1 MIILGI
7 NFYGHDAAAAIIR
20 DGIMLAAVEEERF
33 SRKKHDGSIPVNAVK
48 YCLKEAG
55 ITINDVDIVAVG
67 HDFERLFKE
76 KYLGYT
82 ALSYPKAN
90 ALFLQGIDSMKFILD
105 AENLLRSAIGYSG
118 QIKFLNH
125 HKCHLASA
133 FFLSGF
139 DEAACVSVDGLGDI
153 EASVIGF
160 GDGADISMLESVD
173 FPNSLG
179 LLYTAVTYYLG
190 FSPNSAEG
198 TVMALASFA
207 DGNQK
212 IPNGSMTYNE
222 VFADILK
229 MDESGKYY
237 INFEYFNF
245 PYTKDGWVSEKFIS
259 TFGSAR
265 SREDE
270 VTDHHRQISA
280 ALQNSF
286 ENAYLGYIKRAAEL
300 TNSKNLA
307 LAGGCALNC
316 VANGRIMSD
325 TSFEKVYIQ
334 PGANDGGCA
343 LGAAF
348 LVAAEV
354 GDIKRSMPRCEHTYW
369 GPYLDDEQIEQ
380 ELQLLQSK
388 YGYEYEKLSNPST
401 KAAELLHSGK
411 IIGWFQGR
419 MEFGPRA
426 LGNRSI
432 LSAPFPQNA
441 KDRLN
446 IDIKHREAFRPFA
459 PAVLEECLNE
469 YFDANMDDPFMLM
482 AFKIKDE
489 KLASIPAVAHVDN
502 TGRIQTVKKDVNP
515 KFYALIEEFKRLSG
529 VGVVVNTSFND
540 KAEPI
545 VTTVAD
551 TVKSYY
557 STGLDAL
564 IIGSYLVKRV

>member
-7 NFYGHDAAAAIIR
+7 NFYGHDAAAAIIK
-20 DGIMLAAVEEERF
+20 DGVMLAAVEEERF
-33 SRKKHDGSIPVNAVK
+33 SRKKHDGSIPVKAVE
-48 YCLKEAG
+48 YCLKEAS
-55 ITINDVDIVAVG
+55 IKIDDVDIVAVG

-82 ALSYPKAN
+82 TSVYPKAN
-90 ALFLQGIDSMKFILD
+90 ALFLQGFESMSFILD
-105 AENLLRSAIGYSG
+105 AENLLRKSIGYTG
-118 QIKFLNH
+118 EIRFLNH

-139 DEAACVSVDGLGDI
+139 ESAACVSIDGLGDI
-153 EASVIGF
+153 EASVIGS
-160 GDGADISMLESVD
+160 GDGSSISMIESID

-179 LLYTAVTYYLG
+179 LLYTAITYYLG

-207 DGNQK
+207 DGNDN
-212 IPNGSMTYNE
+212 IPGADMTYNE
-222 VFADILK
+222 AFAD
-229 MDESGKYY
+229 MVSVDDAGFYS

-259 TFGSAR
+259 IFGKAR
-265 SREDE
+265 KREDE
-270 VTDHHRQISA
+270 ITDHHRHISA
-280 ALQNSF
+280 ALQNIF
-286 ENAYLGYIKRAAEL
+286 EKAYLGYIKRAQEL
-300 TNSKNLA
+300 TKSKNLA

-325 TSFEKVYIQ
+325 TGFEKVYIQ

-343 LGAAF
+343 IGAAF
-348 LVAAEV
+348 LVASEV
-354 GDIKRSMPRCEHTYW
+354 GDVVGSMPRCEHTYW
-369 GPYLDDEQIEQ
+369 GPYLSDAEIEQ
-380 ELQLLQSK
+380 ELQQLQAS
-388 YGYEYEKLSNPST
+388 YGYAYEKLDNPSI
-401 KAAELLHSGK
+401 KAAELLFDGK

-432 LSAPFPQNA
+432 LSAPFPQSA

-446 IDIKHREAFRPFA
+446 IEIKHREAFRPFA

-469 YFDANMDDPFMLM
+469 YFEANMDDPFMLM
-482 AFKIKDE
+482 AFKIKED
-489 KLASIPAVAHVDN
+489 KVASIPAVAHVDD
-502 TGRIQTVKKDVNP
+502 TGRIQTVKKNVNP
-515 KFYALIEEFKRLSG
+515 MFYALIEEFRRLSG
-529 VGVVVNTSFND
+529 IGVVVNTSFND

-551 TVKSYY
+551 TIKSYY

-564 IIGSYLVKRV
+564 IIGSYLVRRA